1 LVGRYKTLPAVVRGN
16 QYIKLSVVYHP
27 INSYALAIPIDDLD
41 LAFDWAVVAGKVIE
55 ALNDVVRI
63 ARGVG
68 A

>member
-1 LVGRYKTLPAVVRGN
+1 MVGRYKTLPAVVRGN

-27 INSYALAIPIDDLD
+27 IDSYALANPIGDLD
-41 LAFDWAVVAGKVIE
+41 LALDWAVVAGKVVE

>member
-1 LVGRYKTLPAVVRGN
+1 MVRGN

-27 INSYALAIPIDDLD
+27 INGYALAIPINDLN
-41 LAFDWAVVAGKVIE
+41 LTLDWAVIAGKMVE

>member
-1 LVGRYKTLPAVVRGN
+1 MVRGN

-27 INSYALAIPIDDLD
+27 INGYALVIPINDLD
-41 LAFDWAVVAGKVIE
+41 LTLDWAVIAGKMVE